1 STRLMEIVQLD
12 IVRRNRVEWFRLFH
26 GAPANEVDVV
36 TGDAYVRQVV
46 LRVREARRAYRA
58 MVDGKLEEMFTLGSP
73 QYYLCG
79 MDEAHLFMAQLPWA
93 ATSIARAHECLAPVV
108 PHEYEK
114 QPRVRQGEW
123 FFFEAREE
131 DAFELDRLDRLGY
144 GKKANVGIAEAGRIR
159 RLGRPHVASE

>member
-1 STRLMEIVQLD
+1 MMSDVCARFQEAGLSLALETEPIDARWSTRPMEIVQLD

-73 QYYLCG
+73 QY
-79 MDEAHLFMAQLPWA
+79 
-93 ATSIARAHECLAPVV
+93 
-108 PHEYEK
+108 
-114 QPRVRQGEW
+114 
-123 FFFEAREE
+123 
-131 DAFELDRLDRLGY
+131 
-144 GKKANVGIAEAGRIR
+144 
-159 RLGRPHVASE
+159 